1 MLLNNLFANYVC
13 GDGISNKL
21 VPRVVPFE
29 RILWKLQRML
39 SELDLF
45 TSNYFRMSKFLAL
58 LRVKNKYIF

>member
-1 MLLNNLFANYVC
+1 MLLNNLFTDYVC

-21 VPRVVPFE
+21 VPRVLPFE